1 MEALH
6 KMHIDMRK
14 IFALLLISVP
24 MLAQDLSQPPVFPG
38 CESSAQQEMEACFY
52 TKVQEFVFANFKAPD
67 PAQKSQ
73 TVVLF
78 EVDAEGKF
86 RIIYVDS
93 PDESL
98 AAESRRVFSMMPQV
112 GPPRYNG
119 NATYAKYTIRIDVP
133 LVPPGQAAVTGSAS
147 IDDDVA
153 KQQARQARDFRELA
167 EYDSIKT
174 LPFDDEDFGSQLNIP
189 FSHQVYSRFDDELN
203 QLGANNHTASKPFS
217 FADVSAY
224 KDLREEVQSL
234 RKPASGWWGRKLWN
248 EHFTTFRGKDFW
260 FTLDPIVD
268 LQLGKNTPG
277 EVKSTYINT
286 RGLNF
291 RGGLGRMIT
300 FTTTVYESQGRFAD
314 YFNQYAVS
322 IAPSGGGPAI
332 IPGIGIAKE
341 FKEDSFD
348 FPMAEASVIFTP
360 DRFFNL
366 QLGYGKNF
374 IGDGYRSLLQ
384 SDGASPYPFVKLN
397 TTFWKIRYTN
407 TYMWLKDV
415 RPEVTEDR
423 TYETKYMA
431 SHYLSWNVTKR
442 LNLGFFESV
451 VWANTNGRG
460 FDANFVNPI
469 IFYRAVEFSS
479 SARSGNALLGLTGKY
494 KWNNR
499 LNFYGQFLLDEFS
512 LNDVKAGNASWK
524 NKFGY
529 QIGAKYYHAFGV
541 QDLMLQAEYNH
552 VRPYVYAHSD
562 PLTNYAHN
570 NQSLGHQWGG
580 NFREVIAIARYHRG
594 RIFAD
599 AKLTTG
605 VRGLDFDTAE
615 DAFNYGGNIFKDYE
629 ENRPFNTGVKVGQG
643 NKTSILI
650 ADFQAGYLV
659 NPATNLKLFAG
670 AIYRNFDPSQDTA
683 SAFKDSTT
691 WFFVGLRTD
700 LFNWYFDY

>member
-1 MEALH
+1 MKH
-6 KMHIDMRK
+6 
-14 IFALLLISVP
+14 LILSLVFSIAA
-24 MLAQDLSQPPVFPG
+24 LAQEVSRPPVFPG
-38 CESSAQQEMEACFY
+38 CEDLPAKEAETCFY
-52 TKVQEFVFANFKAPD
+52 NKVQEFIYANYKAD
-67 PAQKSQ
+67 GQQ
-73 TVVLF
+73 GQVIVLF
-78 EVDAEGKF
+78 EVDRQGKF
-86 RIIYVDS
+86 KVIYIDS
-93 PDESL
+93 PTTASADE
-98 AAESRRVFSMMPQV
+98 ARRVFAMLPQIQ
-112 GPPRYNG
+112 PPLYNG
-119 NATYAKYTIRIDVP
+119 NPTYSKYTIRIDP
-133 LVPPGQAAVTGSAS
+133 LNTANLAGKAADNSAADS
-147 IDDDVA
+147 LSFRIASRDE
-153 KQQARQARDFRELA
+153 RTARDFRELT
-167 EYDSIKT
+167 EYDSIKS
-174 LPFDDEDFGSQLNIP
+174 LPFDNPGLAANLNIP

-203 QLGANNHTASKPFS
+203 QLGSNNHTASKPYTY
-217 FADVSAY
+217 ADVSGY
-224 KDLREEVQSL
+224 KDMAGEAAALA
-234 RKPASGWWGRKLWN
+234 KPASGWWGRKLWN
-248 EHFTTFRGKDFW
+248 EHFATFRAPDYW
-260 FTLDPIVD
+260 FTLDPILD

-277 EVKSTYINT
+277 DVRYTYVNT

-291 RGGLGRMIT
+291 RGGLGRMVT
-300 FTTTVYESQGRFAD
+300 FSTTVYESQGRFAD
-314 YFNQYAVS
+314 YFNQYAMS

-332 IPGIGIAKE
+332 IPGVGIAKE

-348 FPMAEASVIFTP
+348 FPMAEASLTIAP
-360 DRFFNL
+360 DKFFNL

-415 RPEVTEDR
+415 RPEVTQDR

-431 SHYLSWNVTKR
+431 SHYLSWNVSKR

-460 FDANFVNPI
+460 FDANFINPI

-499 LNFYGQFLLDEFS
+499 VNFYGQFLLDEFS

-529 QIGAKYYHAFGV
+529 QLGAKYYHAFGV
-541 QDLMLQAEYNH
+541 RDLMLQAEYNH

-580 NFREVIAIARYHRG
+580 NFQEVIGVARYHRG

-599 AKLTTG
+599 AKITAG
-605 VRGLDFDTAE
+605 VRGLDFDTDE
-615 DAFNYGGNIFKDYE
+615 NQLNYGGNIFKDYE
-629 ENRPFNTGVKVGQG
+629 ENRPFDTGVKVGQG
-643 NKTSILI
+643 NKTSIFI
-650 ADFQAGYLV
+650 ADVQAGYLV

-670 AIYRNFDPSQDTA
+670 AIYRNFDPSQQTA
-683 SAFKDSTT
+683 ATFKDSTT